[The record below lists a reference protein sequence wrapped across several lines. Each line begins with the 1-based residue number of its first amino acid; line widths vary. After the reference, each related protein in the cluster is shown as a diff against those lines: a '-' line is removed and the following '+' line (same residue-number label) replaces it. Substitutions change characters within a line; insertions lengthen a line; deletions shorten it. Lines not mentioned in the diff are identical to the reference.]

1 MSDIPNTNIIPP
13 SPNVNPQNLQPFAK
27 FCVTLGALPTSYIES
42 LSYLEL
48 LLWLCNYLEKTVIP
62 AINNNAEALAE
73 LQQLF
78 VELKNYVD
86 NYFKNLDVQQEINE
100 KLDEMAEDGTLQE
113 IITAYLQING
123 VLAFDTVADMKSA
136 SNLVDGSTCKTLGF
150 YELNDGGGAFYKIK
164 TVDNQD
170 DVDDMFI
177 IPLNNTSLVAEL
189 IFDRILNID
198 CLGAKDYNVDN
209 DFDNTEIIQK
219 AIDKFTDNN
228 GNGGTILFSPKVYKV
243 NSTITVKP
251 YMKLKGQSLSTIG
264 NTRGTVIY
272 ATIPKDTDL
281 FKMPTVSSQSGN
293 GYISMEDLSL
303 YGVGNGIGLNLNT
316 VMHSIFKN
324 LNILY
329 FQIGLKL
336 NGGMLNSFENLN
348 IRFFYEFGILLDN
361 GSVNTRQFFNN
372 CYVGQTNFDNRDS
385 AIPIYVCRNA
395 VIDTIFTN
403 CTVES
408 TRQGIFITP
417 ENHIEFNGLYTENA
431 PAVARPL
438 FNIGI
443 LSDDSA
449 FASSSTKDNS
459 VAPAN
464 LGSAG
469 QVIINGSFFQGSPS
483 VANTT
488 ANKNFLHPGYVD
500 LISISNSKIR
510 AFNYMWDNLENVR
523 SKISFSNCEANT
535 FGTRAFAYGDN
546 VDLLNCRYTDS
557 QTNYDNFERVMK
569 IENGSANANA
579 VNWYR
584 VCEINNSN
592 STANIL
598 DIHSNYS
605 TTSPISILLGVTTTN
620 SRAKIKLLT
629 ATASL
634 DNTIN
639 QVRITQE
646 NDKKYIEVHYYKTTA
661 NTISVRLLTPSN
673 YNDINVINPTPVTSE
688 PTVLQTI
695 DILDT

>member
-1 MSDIPNTNIIPP
+1 MNNIPNTNIIPP
-13 SPNVNPQNLQPFAK
+13 SPNVNPQNLKPFAK

-150 YELNDGGGAFYKIK
+150 YEINDGGGAFYKIK

-170 DVDDMFI
+170 DVDEMFTI
-177 IPLNNTSLVAEL
+177 ALNNTSLVAEL

-219 AIDKFTDNN
+219 AIDKFTDNSE
-228 GNGGTILFSPKVYKV
+228 NGGTILFSPKVYKV

-251 YMKLKGQSLSTIG
+251 YMKLKGESLSTIG
-264 NTRGTVIY
+264 NTKGSVIY
-272 ATIPKDTDL
+272 ATIPKDTNL
-281 FKMPTVSSQSGN
+281 FKMPSVSSQSGN

-303 YGVGNGIGLNLNT
+303 YGVGNGTGLNLDT
-316 VMHSIFKN
+316 VMHSHFRN

-329 FQIGLKL
+329 FQTGIKI
-336 NGGMLNSFENLN
+336 NGGMLNTFENLN

-361 GSVNTRQFFNN
+361 GSLNTRQFFNN
-372 CYVGQTNFDNRDS
+372 CYIGQTNFENRDN

-395 VIDTIFTN
+395 VIDAIFTN

-431 PAVARPL
+431 PAIARPL

-449 FASSSTKDNS
+449 FASSTTKDNS

-483 VANTT
+483 VANNT
-488 ANKNFLHPGYVD
+488 ANKNFLHPGYID

-510 AFNYMWDNLENVR
+510 AFNYMWDNVTNVR

-535 FGTRAFAYGDN
+535 FGSRAFAVGDK
-546 VDLLNCRYTDS
+546 LEYFNCRYTDN
-557 QTNYDNFERVMK
+557 QTNFDNFNNVMPLS
-569 IENGSANANA
+569 NSSGNVSG

-584 VCEINNSN
+584 VARIEGTNADANIISIHTKYSTSRPASFILGITTSSN
-592 STANIL
+592 TANINL
-598 DIHSNYS
+598 VSACVS
-605 TTSPISILLGVTTTN
+605 T
-620 SRAKIKLLT
+620 
-629 ATASL
+629 
-634 DNTIN
+634 DNTLD
-639 QVRITQE
+639 QVRIVSDGT
-646 NDKKYIEVHYYKTTA
+646 DRYIEVHYNKSTSNTLSCRVISSGGYATA
-661 NTISVRLLTPSN
+661 
-673 YNDINVINPTPVTSE
+673 INPTPTTGT
-688 PTVLQTI
+688 PTVIKTI
-695 DILDT
+695 NIVDT

>member
-1 MSDIPNTNIIPP
+1 MNNIPNTNIIPP
-13 SPNVNPQNLQPFAK
+13 SPNVNPQNLKPFAK

-62 AINNNAEALAE
+62 ALNNNAEALAE

-123 VLAFDTVADMKSA
+123 VLAFDNVADMKNA

-150 YELNDGGGAFYKIK
+150 YEINDGGGAFYKIK

-170 DVDDMFI
+170 DVDNMFI

-209 DFDNTEIIQK
+209 NFDNTEIIQK
-219 AIDKFTDNN
+219 AIDKFTDNS
-228 GNGGTILFSPKVYKV
+228 GNGGTILFSPKIYKV

-251 YMKLKGQSLSTIG
+251 YMKLKGESLSTTG
-264 NTRGTVIY
+264 NTRGSVIY
-272 ATIPKDTDL
+272 ATIPKDTNL
-281 FKMPTVSSQSGN
+281 FKMPSVSSQSGN

-303 YGVGNGIGLNLNT
+303 YGVGNGTGLNLDT

-348 IRFFYEFGILLDN
+348 IRFFYKFGILLDN
-361 GSVNTRQFFNN
+361 GSLNTRQFFNN
-372 CYVGQTNFDNRDS
+372 CYIGQTNYDNRDS

-395 VIDTIFTN
+395 VIDAIFTN

-408 TRQGIFITP
+408 TRQGIFITSQ
-417 ENHIEFNGLYTENA
+417 NHVEFNGLYTENA

-449 FASSSTKDNS
+449 FASSTTKDNS

-483 VANTT
+483 VANNT

-500 LISISNSKIR
+500 LISVSNSKIR
-510 AFNYMWDNLENVR
+510 AFNYMWDNVTNVR

-535 FGTRAFAYGDN
+535 FGSRAFAVGDK
-546 VDLLNCRYTDS
+546 LEYFNCRYTDN
-557 QTNYDNFERVMK
+557 QTNYDNFNNVMPLS
-569 IENGSANANA
+569 NSSGNVSA

-584 VCEINNSN
+584 VARIEGTNADANIISIHTKYSSSRPVSFLLGITTSSN
-592 STANIL
+592 TANINL
-598 DIHSNYS
+598 VSACVS
-605 TTSPISILLGVTTTN
+605 T
-620 SRAKIKLLT
+620 
-629 ATASL
+629 
-634 DNTIN
+634 DNTID
-639 QVRITQE
+639 QVRIVSDGT
-646 NDKKYIEVHYYKTTA
+646 DRYIEVHYNKSTS
-661 NTISVRLLTPSN
+661 NTISCRVISSGGDATA
-673 YNDINVINPTPVTSE
+673 INPKPTTGT
-688 PTVLQTI
+688 PTVIKTI
-695 DILDT
+695 NIVDT

>member
-1 MSDIPNTNIIPP
+1 MNNIPNTNIIPP
-13 SPNVNPQNLQPFAK
+13 SPNVNPQNLKPFAK

-78 VELKNYVD
+78 VELKDYVD
-86 NYFKNLDVQQEINE
+86 NYFKNLDVQQEINN

-113 IITAYLQING
+113 IITSYLQING
-123 VLAFDTVADMKSA
+123 VLAFDTVSDMKSA

-150 YELNDGGGAFYKIK
+150 YEINDGGGAFYKIK

-170 DVDDMFI
+170 DVDNMFI

-189 IFDRILNID
+189 IFDKILNID
-198 CLGAKDYNVDN
+198 CLGAKDYYVDN
-209 DFDNTEIIQK
+209 NFDNTEIIQK
-219 AIDKFTDNN
+219 AIDKFTENN
-228 GNGGTILFSPKVYKV
+228 GNGGTILFSPKTYKV
-243 NSTITVKP
+243 NSTITIKP
-251 YMKLKGQSLSTIG
+251 YIILKGESLSTTG
-264 NTRGTVIY
+264 NLRGTSIY

-281 FKMPTVSSQSGN
+281 FKLPTVTEQANN
-293 GYISMEDLSL
+293 GYITMENLNI
-303 YGVGNGIGLNLNT
+303 YGYGNGTALNLNT
-316 VMHSIFKN
+316 IMHSHFKN

-329 FQIGLKL
+329 FQIGIRL
-336 NGGMLNSFENLN
+336 NGGMLNTFENLN
-348 IRFFYEFGILLDN
+348 IRYFYEFGILIDN
-361 GSVNTRQFFNN
+361 GLLNTRQFFNN
-372 CYVGQTNFDNRDS
+372 CYIGQTNYDDRDS
-385 AIPIYVCRNA
+385 AIPLYICRNA
-395 VIDTIFTN
+395 IIDSIFTN

-408 TRQGIFITP
+408 TRQGIFITS
-417 ENHIEFNGLYTENA
+417 ENHVEFNGLYTENA
-431 PAVARPL
+431 PSVARPL

-449 FASSSTKDNS
+449 FASSTTKDNS
-459 VAPAN
+459 VVTAN

-469 QVIINGSFFQGSPS
+469 QVIISGSFFQGSPS
-483 VANTT
+483 IPNNT
-488 ANKNFLHPGYVD
+488 ANKNFLHLGYVD

-510 AFNYMWDNLENVR
+510 AFNYMWDNLENIR
-523 SKISFSNCEANT
+523 SKILFSSCEANT
-535 FGTRAFAYGDN
+535 FGTRAFAYDEN
-546 VDLLNCRYTDS
+546 VEFLNCRYTDS
-557 QTNYDNFERVMK
+557 QTNYDNFNNVMK
-569 IENGSANANA
+569 VENGSANANA

-584 VCEINNSN
+584 VCEISNSD

-605 TTSPISILLGVTTTN
+605 TTTPISILLGVTTTN
-620 SRAKIKLLT
+620 SRARIKLLT

-661 NTISVRLLTPSN
+661 NKISVRLLTPSN
-673 YNDINVINPTPVTSE
+673 YNNINVINPTPVTSE